1 MKELHKFI
9 MNKTNVESYFDPHQ
23 RPHEYDE
30 NKIKLRIWDQ
40 VLNPCGMPPW
50 MLNHYYH
57 HPQFKR
63 AEHIAISL
71 EENLIHPIIAIQTII
86 LKVWDVLINLHDIQ
100 SEIIIEVG
108 YLNIKK
114 DGV

>member
-40 VLNPCGMPPW
+40 VLNPCGMPRW

-71 EENLIHPIIAIQTII
+71 EENLIHPIIAIWVTKQKMVEVFESLHNIQMEI
-86 LKVWDVLINLHDIQ
+86 LNQLDTTMVM
-100 SEIIIEVG
+100 
-108 YLNIKK
+108 
-114 DGV
+114 